1 MAKATNFNEVFSA
14 IAAQQT
20 IEINGE
26 INNAA
31 NQINAHTAG
40 VVAGAT
46 TEIGGRIDN
55 AANQIKAH
63 TAGVVAAGTQETAAQ
78 VKKTEENII
87 SAIFAKK
94 EPWFIILSILSAIAI
109 GFLLFWITGHDAFL
123 TNEYDKDWNLVNKT
137 RDVWSWFVV
146 VLIPAAWAV
155 FMIYVTG
162 LGLKKEDR

>member
-1 MAKATNFNEVFSA
+1 MTSNFEKIFGAV
-14 IAAQQT
+14 AAQQT
-20 IEINGE
+20 VEIN
-26 INNAA
+26 
-31 NQINAHTAG
+31 
-40 VVAGAT
+40 
-46 TEIGGRIDN
+46 GRIDN

-63 TAGVVAAGTQETAAQ
+63 TASVAAGATIEINSRIDNAANQIKAHTAGTVAQGTAETVAR

-94 EPWFIILSILSAIAI
+94 EPWLIILSILSAIAI
-109 GFLLFWITGHDAFL
+109 GFLLFWITGHDGFL
-123 TNEYDKDWNLVNKT
+123 TNEYDKDWNLVKKT